1 MNTTV
6 SLDSFQLIVG
16 LYLLYVAIKGD
27 GTLYRFFDLPEDD
40 QKKVKRPLRMIYA
53 LCGVLALAEAAFCM
67 WLGNGPVSSISDQT
81 LSAISFGCSALI
93 IIILIVTFIWLR
105 RKAK

>member
-1 MNTTV
+1 MNATV

-27 GTLYRFFDLPEDD
+27 GTLYRFFDLPEDV
-40 QKKVKRPLRMIYA
+40 QIKVKRPLRLIYA
-53 LCGVLALAEAAFCM
+53 LCGILALAEAVFCM
-67 WLGNGPVSSISDQT
+67 WLGNGSVSSISDQV